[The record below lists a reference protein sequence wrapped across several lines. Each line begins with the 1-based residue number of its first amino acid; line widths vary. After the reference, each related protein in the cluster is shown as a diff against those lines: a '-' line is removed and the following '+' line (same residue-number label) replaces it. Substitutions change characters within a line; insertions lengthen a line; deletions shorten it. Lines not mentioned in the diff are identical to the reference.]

1 MSGAG
6 KSTLAEAAQH
16 RLELDGYRVVIID
29 GDSVRRTTSRDL
41 GFSKADILEN
51 NARIVA
57 ACAAQRL
64 DTDIIM
70 VPVIAP
76 YEEAREAARRS
87 LAPGFCEIYVS
98 APLEVLQER
107 DVKGLYAREARGE
120 IDNLIGVSPSS
131 PYEPPKMPE
140 LHIDTSHENRE
151 TSVGR
156 LHGFIAARLETGTGG

>member
-6 KSTLAEAAQH
+6 KSTLAEAAQQI
-16 RLELDGYRVVIID
+16 LESDGYRVVIID

-57 ACAAQRL
+57 ACAARRL
-64 DTDIIM
+64 DADIIM

-87 LAPGFCEIYVS
+87 LAPGFSENAR
-98 APLEVLQER
+98 APYRHV
-107 DVKGLYAREARGE
+107 A
-120 IDNLIGVSPSS
+120 
-131 PYEPPKMPE
+131 
-140 LHIDTSHENRE
+140 
-151 TSVGR
+151 
-156 LHGFIAARLETGTGG
+156 